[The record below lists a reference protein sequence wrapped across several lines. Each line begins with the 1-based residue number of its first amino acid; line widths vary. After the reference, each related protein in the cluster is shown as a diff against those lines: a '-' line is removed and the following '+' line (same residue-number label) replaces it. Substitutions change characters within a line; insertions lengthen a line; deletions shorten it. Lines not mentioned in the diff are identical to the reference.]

1 MTGRNLLFS
10 HGLQLYRHMIEH
22 HGQLVDLLYHEILLA
37 SRGQK
42 AIIEVMAYS
51 VLFIRLIEKRG

>member
-1 MTGRNLLFS
+1 
-10 HGLQLYRHMIEH
+10 MIEH

-51 VLFIRLIEKRG
+51 VLSIRLIEKRG